1 MDKTLIPILINKS
14 YGVFSFSDE
23 ALNEYYK
30 RMFNNNNNYKLETN
44 IHEKFRYNPVLI
56 EIVKELGNK
65 SNGPNSKLIIEYI
78 YKEFENYVKI
88 NNVNGKESLEILY
101 CDYQLN
107 NISKILN
114 DKISSELKINKIR
127 KILSMNFNYT
137 IGDNSSDSE

>member
-44 IHEKFRYNPVLI
+44 IHEKLRYNPVLI
-56 EIVKELGNK
+56 EIVKKLGDK
-65 SNGPNSKLIIEYI
+65 ASGPNSKLIIEYI